1 MIITVAVPTPLFR
14 CFDYLPPDK
23 INPESLVEG
32 SRVLVPFGPR
42 KLVGIITKIQN
53 TPSAHEGKIK
63 NALALLDPSPT
74 FPSVLM
80 QLLNWASSY
89 YCHPIGDCFATAL
102 PGALR
107 TTSAK
112 QGALVKSIELSKW
125 YRSPKQFEGRA
136 NATKQIE
143 ILDYLES
150 NPEGVWLDTLK
161 AMRYSNSQLK
171 NLEGAGYIYKEVYDP
186 LSAEK
191 EQRSKAPIQN
201 KTLNTEQKLA
211 VETILNADATI
222 NATLLQGVT
231 GSGKTEVY
239 IECVKKQLEQGK
251 QALILIPEINL
262 SPQTLLR
269 FQSQLSTPIGVI
281 HSGMSHKEK
290 YTSWFLAKEGIAR
303 VIIGTRSA
311 IFTPFKELGIII
323 VDEEHDPSYKQIDN
337 FKYSARD
344 LSVKRGQIEQC
355 KVVLGSATPS
365 LESLYNVKLGR
376 YQLALMQE
384 RAGAGQTPEMFLID
398 IRSRPLEN
406 GCSRPLKQRIGE
418 ELAQGNQVII
428 FQNRRGF
435 SPTLMCN
442 SCGWLAQCP
451 HCDARLTVHSRPP
464 QLHCHHCN
472 HKEII
477 PRACH
482 ECNHTSLTPLGAGT
496 ERLEFGLQAQF
507 PSASVVRVDRDS
519 IKNQKQ
525 MTELVEQIN
534 KGEPCLLIGTQ
545 MLAKGHDFHNVTL
558 VAIIDA
564 DASFFSADYRAIE
577 RSAQQLLQV
586 SGRTGRGNKHGTVLI
601 QTRQPEHPIF
611 EPILRS
617 DYTSIA
623 QQELEERQYCELPP
637 FSKMLTI
644 RAESAKAEANLEE
657 LSSIKN
663 SVLASYS
670 NEAAIQISGPIEA
683 NIARKSGI
691 YRSYLHLFI
700 SDMKARSQL
709 VHSLRC
715 YLDSRKS
722 HKTKLYIDADPLD
735 YV

>member
-1 MIITVAVPTPLFR
+1 
-14 CFDYLPPDK
+14 
-23 INPESLVEG
+23 
-32 SRVLVPFGPR
+32 
-42 KLVGIITKIQN
+42 
-53 TPSAHEGKIK
+53 
-63 NALALLDPSPT
+63 
-74 FPSVLM
+74 M

-89 YCHPIGDCFATAL
+89 YCHPIGDCFSTAL
-102 PGALR
+102 PGLLR
-107 TTSAK
+107 TVSAK
-112 QGALVKSIELSKW
+112 QGSVITSIELSKW
-125 YRSPKQFEGRA
+125 YRSPKQFEGRT

-143 ILDYLES
+143 ILNYLEN

-161 AMRYSNSQLK
+161 AMRYSKSQLK
-171 NLEGAGYIYKEVYDP
+171 NLESAGYIYKEVYDP

-191 EQRSKAPIQN
+191 EQRGSPPRQSKALNSEQN
-201 KTLNTEQKLA
+201 LA
-211 VETILNADATI
+211 VKTILNSKDSI

-239 IECVKKQLEQGK
+239 IECVKQQLKQGK
-251 QALILIPEINL
+251 QSLILIPEINL

-269 FQSQLSTPIGVI
+269 FQNQLNTPIGVI

-290 YTSWFLAKEGIAR
+290 YTSWHLAKEGIAR

-365 LESLYNVKLGR
+365 LESLLNVKQGR

-384 RAGAGQTPEMFLID
+384 RAGAGQTPEMFLVD

-406 GCSRPLKQRIGE
+406 GCSRPVKQRIGE

-451 HCDARLTVHSRPP
+451 QCDARLTVHSHPP
-464 QLHCHHCN
+464 LLHCHHCN
-472 HKEII
+472 HKEAI
-477 PRACH
+477 PNACH
-482 ECNHTSLTPLGAGT
+482 ECQHPSLTALGAGT
-496 ERLEFGLQAQF
+496 ERLEFGLQTQF
-507 PSASVVRVDRDS
+507 PDANIVRVDRDS
-519 IKNQKQ
+519 IKNQRQ
-525 MTELVEQIN
+525 MTELVQQIN
-534 KGEPCLLIGTQ
+534 QGEPCLLIGTQ

-558 VAIIDA
+558 VVIIDA

-586 SGRTGRGNKHGTVLI
+586 SGRTGRGSKRGTVLI

-623 QQELEERQYCELPP
+623 EHELEERHYCELPP

-644 RAESAKAEANLEE
+644 RAESAKAETGLEE
-657 LSSIKN
+657 LSFIKESI
-663 SVLASYS
+663 LGPYS
-670 NEAAIQISGPIEA
+670 NNPAIQISGPIEA

-709 VHSLRC
+709 VLSLRSH
-715 YLDSRKS
+715 LDSRKA

-735 YV
+735 YI